1 MKNDV
6 EWAGVPKLVAPEAG
20 STATEPTEAHADLK
34 PADASET
41 ISEPLPRIHDSKIH
55 HVATDSDQPSGSR
68 EFVNSVVRQEASS
81 PAAVP
86 VLAAGAADEIST
98 QPGKLDPTSVG
109 ASNIRPLQT
118 MPQGKTSYLISRTMS
133 AGPLVEQTEAAS
145 HIPTVEEQ
153 VLTPT
158 ILPTLYNRRG
168 RLVMP
173 PAMKGTREILVHQN
187 TMANSEGLT
196 RIQDDADLARMRS
209 SRLLVALP
217 QSSALHV
224 DERLPGNRRYCRPW
238 TEVFLA
244 NLARAHYARFHT
256 PLQVNSAVRT
266 VAFQERLIRT
276 NGNAAPAE
284 GLTASPHLTGQ
295 AVDLAKHGLSLTEI
309 AWLRGYLM
317 PLVQEGKI
325 DVEEEFQQSCFHISV
340 YKGYLPEPAPQRMI
354 AEKTHHATSVL
365 GAVLR

>member
-1 MKNDV
+1 VKNDV
-6 EWAGVPKLVAPEAG
+6 EWARVRRPVASEAE
-20 STATEPTEAHADLK
+20 STAIEPTKERAELK
-34 PADASET
+34 PAEALEPTSG
-41 ISEPLPRIHDSKIH
+41 PLPRLHDPKIH
-55 HVATDSDQPSGSR
+55 HLAGDNDQASGSA

-81 PAAVP
+81 PAAAP

-98 QPGKLDPTSVG
+98 QPRKLERVSAK
-109 ASNIRPLQT
+109 ASIIRAFEANPHS
-118 MPQGKTSYLISRTMS
+118 KTAYLSSRTMP
-133 AGPLVEQTEAAS
+133 AGPFVEQTEAS
-145 HIPTVEEQ
+145 PHIPSIEEQ

-158 ILPTLYNRRG
+158 ILPVLYNRRG
-168 RLVMP
+168 HLMMP
-173 PAMKGTREILVHQN
+173 PAMKGTHEILVHQN
-187 TMANSEGLT
+187 TMADSEGLT

-217 QSSALHV
+217 ENAALHA
-224 DERLPGNRRYCRPW
+224 DGRLPENRRYCRPW
-238 TEVFLA
+238 TGVFLA

-266 VAFQERLIRT
+266 IAFQERLIRT

-295 AVDLAKHGLSLTEI
+295 AIDLAKHGLSLTEI

-340 YKGYLPEPAPQRMI
+340 YKSYLPEPAPQRLI

-365 GAVLR
+365 GAVIR

>member
-1 MKNDV
+1 MRKPSSAA
-6 EWAGVPKLVAPEAG
+6 AGSPTSESLDERAESKAAAPE
-20 STATEPTEAHADLK
+20 EPV
-34 PADASET
+34 
-41 ISEPLPRIHDSKIH
+41 SEPLPRIHDPKIH
-55 HVATDSDQPSGSR
+55 HGAGESDQASGSPA
-68 EFVNSVVRQEASS
+68 FVNSVERQAATS
-81 PAAVP
+81 PAAAP
-86 VLAAGAADEIST
+86 VIAAGAADEIST
-98 QPGKLDPTSVG
+98 QPQTVEPISAT
-109 ASNIRPLQT
+109 PLNKQLLKPRLQDKTAYLSART
-118 MPQGKTSYLISRTMS
+118 MP
-133 AGPLVEQTEAAS
+133 AGPLVAKTDATPHVPS
-145 HIPTVEEQ
+145 VEEQ

-158 ILPTLYNRRG
+158 ILPALYNRRG
-168 RLVMP
+168 HLVMP
-173 PAMKGTREILVHQN
+173 PAMKGTHEILVHQN
-187 TMANSEGLT
+187 TMADSEGLT
-196 RIQDDADLARMRS
+196 RIEDDADLARMRS

-217 QSSALHV
+217 ESGTLHV

-238 TEVFLA
+238 TGVFLA

-266 VAFQERLIRT
+266 IAFQERLIHT

-340 YKGYLPEPAPQRMI
+340 YKRYLPEPAPQRLI
-354 AEKTHHATSVL
+354 AEKKHHATSVL
-365 GAVLR
+365 GAVIQ